1 VDSLHDPQTEVEIIG
16 GLLSDDSAIHDI
28 AGTISPEDFAFP
40 ERGRVFEYLLNAYRD
55 KLPIDMATIAE
66 QAKVSAAML
75 AECAAAGWMTANL
88 KAKVERVVNLA
99 HKRRTHKGCLELVKS
114 LAELPVAEISSRL
127 SDMAASISLR
137 NTTKKVYSAQDLMR
151 QVSTTQEE
159 RFLQKTHIHGVRTGY
174 DTLDES
180 IRGLRP
186 KRVTVIAAATG
197 FGKST
202 FALNL
207 FHNMVVY
214 GKHKVLFLSNENDVQ
229 DNLDRLCGITARVD
243 VKDVEKGSK
252 YDKVCKRFEEDYW
265 KSTAFIS
272 DNSPRNID
280 EVVATI
286 SRYAIQEGVEVAF
299 VDYIGEIAGDASDRE
314 NEEMKLAR
322 YAQRLVETAKTLG
335 IHIVILAQLNRQGA
349 KGKPSKAE
357 LAGCY
362 RIAQKAHSLLLFW
375 QDDQKNDV
383 VTLEKNRQGPPGVDM
398 LVEFNRNMQIITE
411 KGLYVA
417 PKVEEK
423 GKAYR

>member
-1 VDSLHDPQTEVEIIG
+1 MDSLHDPQTEVEIIG

-99 HKRRTHKGCLELVKS
+99 HKRRTHKGCLELVNS

-229 DNLDRLCGITARVD
+229 DNLDRLCSITARVD
-243 VKDVEKGSK
+243 VKDVENGSK